1 MTKNKHLNSLYTA
14 SLACFLFLS
23 GCTSNTPSTPS
34 NLGHHSLYLDY
45 SSVDT
50 PSFVIEGLKPE
61 CKNNT
66 LNYSLDVSLQIT
78 NKEQKAAEYLFKDP
92 SLEDETQGG
101 KYKVTT
107 KNEKV
112 TVDPGMTVHVL
123 FSSTIPLSI
132 TEHKYKL
139 SFDMNGY
146 QIDYHL
152 YEMPDESRKEWK
164 VNYYVS
170 GNLVKAD
177 TVKDGRSPEYY
188 CYESSDFLSYCGS
201 WYTDEA
207 KTQYFNFPSQVRSDI
222 NLYGDEAPVF
232 EWSASSNSDIAYLS
246 KVNHVRADGTLY
258 IPRHYENKEIYIS
271 SYTITYVGIHT
282 VYIPNTI
289 GRIEGSGN
297 FQGNTAIYY
306 EGSEEE
312 WNNIFKDSKSKPSN
326 ITFMNGVGFPY

>member
-1 MTKNKHLNSLYTA
+1 MASIVLKTA
-14 SLACFLFLS
+14 SISSLACFLLL
-23 GCTSNTPSTPS
+23 TSCGTAPSD
-34 NLGHHSLYLDY
+34 LGHHSMYLD
-45 SSVDT
+45 SNKVETD
-50 PSFVIEGLKPE
+50 SFVLEGDKPE
-61 CKNNT
+61 CANAIYEYK
-66 LNYSLDVSLQIT
+66 LNVSFEIT
-78 NKEQKAAEYLFKDP
+78 NKEEKKSKYTFKD
-92 SLEDETQGG
+92 LTILDETKGG
-101 KYKVTT
+101 KYKATSET
-107 KNEKV
+107 DSLDLEPSMSGSF
-112 TVDPGMTVHVL
+112 T
-123 FSSTIPLSI
+123 FSSKIPLSI

-188 CYESSDFLSYCGS
+188 VYESSDFLSYCSS

-207 KTQYFNFPSQVRSDI
+207 KTKYFTFPSQVRSDI

-232 EWSASSNSDIAYLS
+232 EWSVSSASEIAYLS
-246 KVNHVRADGTLY
+246 KVNHVKADGTLY
-258 IPRHYENKEIYIS
+258 IPRHYENKEIYIN
-271 SYTITYVGIHT
+271 SYTITDSSILT

-297 FQGNTAIYY
+297 FQKKDMAIYY

-312 WNNIFKDSKSKPSN
+312 WNNIFKNSKSKPSN

>member
-1 MTKNKHLNSLYTA
+1 MKKNKNLYSILPA
-14 SLACFLFLS
+14 IPVCFLFLA

-50 PSFVIEGLKPE
+50 PSFIMEGLKPE

-66 LNYSLDVSLQIT
+66 LNYSLKVSLQIT
-78 NKEQKAAEYLFKDP
+78 NKEQKAAECLFKDP
-92 SLEDETQGG
+92 SLKDETLGG
-101 KYKVTT
+101 QYKVTT

-112 TVDPGMTVHVL
+112 TVDPGMTGDIS

-177 TVKDGRSPEYY
+177 TVKDGKSPEHYV
-188 CYESSDFLSYCGS
+188 YESSDFLSYCQS

-207 KTQYFNFPSQVRSDI
+207 KTKYFTFPSQVRSDI
-222 NLYGDEAPVF
+222 NLYGDEAPAF
-232 EWSASSNSDIAYLS
+232 EWSASSASDVAYLS
-246 KVNHVRADGTLY
+246 KVNHVKADGTLY
-258 IPRHYENKEIYIS
+258 IPRHYENKEIYIA
-271 SYTITYVGIHT
+271 SYTITDVRIHT

-297 FQGNTAIYY
+297 FQRNMAIYY

-312 WNNIFKDSKSKPSN
+312 WNNIFKNSKSKPSN